1 MTDWNGRRFHYFVFF
16 LSVALLVATRIVSTS
31 RGLST
36 GSLDVSTVI
45 LKEKLSS
52 SVLVDDEQDYQRTE
66 TREHDFSYDK
76 ERWEKNP
83 PRIVLLAG
91 PHKTASTTLQDFFE
105 KLTGLSISVKDND
118 EISITDYPNAEWVWP
133 VGIKKEIDGEFRTL
147 KSPNKFYASLTSFLS
162 GRRAKMYF
170 PSWKDK
176 TEEELN
182 DSRMRI
188 AGYFRSLFG
197 RPWKDGMKIVIGA
210 ESFDSL
216 VLSLG
221 ENYTAAS
228 NRGEETHISPD
239 SGDMIDILLDLLPF
253 EENLNKLDAN
263 GHIRTPPLQLE
274 DIEIHINYRTPR
286 IDHVVSIWHQLGR
299 GVNLKK
305 FVMQMGAKRKE
316 RKNQRSFYQLNSLAL
331 ALQFVRKGIKTT
343 IVDMKGVFEMDSKNS
358 TLASARSDIGNN
370 ATGTVVGGLQ
380 GVVACDILRMG
391 IDNDDPGIFCDDQSK
406 LHLSNYEVPVESKNK
421 KKDKSQRRLTDKQ
434 MEDINRVFE
443 EYDCGVWQHLKKYQE
458 QGLLRILYPSDHLFE
473 RCKPDNGSPDISF
486 YDSLLKTV
494 EIASQSYGNETITD
508 EDVV

>member
-1 MTDWNGRRFHYFVFF
+1 MINNLFF
-16 LSVALLVATRIVSTS
+16 F
-31 RGLST
+31 
-36 GSLDVSTVI
+36 
-45 LKEKLSS
+45 
-52 SVLVDDEQDYQRTE
+52 
-66 TREHDFSYDK
+66 DFS
-76 ERWEKNP
+76 
-83 PRIVLLAG
+83 
-91 PHKTASTTLQDFFE
+91 
-105 KLTGLSISVKDND
+105 
-118 EISITDYPNAEWVWP
+118 
-133 VGIKKEIDGEFRTL
+133 
-147 KSPNKFYASLTSFLS
+147 
-162 GRRAKMYF
+162 
-170 PSWKDK
+170 
-176 TEEELN
+176 
-182 DSRMRI
+182 
-188 AGYFRSLFG
+188 
-197 RPWKDGMKIVIGA
+197 
-210 ESFDSL
+210 
-216 VLSLG
+216 
-221 ENYTAAS
+221 
-228 NRGEETHISPD
+228 
-239 SGDMIDILLDLLPF
+239 
-253 EENLNKLDAN
+253 
-263 GHIRTPPLQLE
+263 
-274 DIEIHINYRTPR
+274 
-286 IDHVVSIWHQLGR
+286 
-299 GVNLKK
+299 
-305 FVMQMGAKRKE
+305 FVQRKE
-316 RKNQRSFYQLNSLAL
+316 PKNQRSFYQLNSLAL